1 MSVSL
6 FVSLFWGALCQFI
19 WFSAPSLKA
28 VFLNIYRYIINAIV
42 YYILIL
48 ILLNLELVFVFRY
61 QWMRCCSTSLFSFL
75 REQFWII
82 PLFLSRGL
90 RSLLGQQD
98 LHRWVTLKVCVIF
111 LLWHLRYLPRKEKQT
126 LSHEPVTRSQ
136 QLCNSLNNSSSDIRF
151 ICSAES

>member
-1 MSVSL
+1 M
-6 FVSLFWGALCQFI
+6 FVSLFWGALCQLI
-19 WFSAPSLKA
+19 WCSAPSLKT
-28 VFLNIYRYIINAIV
+28 VFLNIYRYIINAVV
-42 YYILIL
+42 YYILIW

-61 QWMRCCSTSLFSFL
+61 QWMRCCSKSLFSFL
-75 REQFWII
+75 REHFWII

-98 LHRWVTLKVCVIF
+98 LRRWVTLKVFVTI
-111 LLWHLRYLPRKEKQT
+111 LLWQLLYLPRKGKQT

-136 QLCNSLNNSSSDIRF
+136 QLCNSLSNSSSDIRF